1 MFSGGGERILL
12 APLNLGGPIAMRI
25 LNVYSTLTMATRL
38 RPTVI
43 VNLSM
48 AVVATFSGFIVSL
61 LHGAVP
67 GHVHVVIRL
76 IIITTLMAVIDRV
89 LGTFTCSMDIR
100 LSMCMNLV
108 VAGYVLVKHLRTFTV
123 VGNP

>member
-1 MFSGGGERILL
+1 MFT
-12 APLNLGGPIAMRI
+12 APLKLGGPMAIRI
-25 LNVYSTLTMATRL
+25 LNVYSTLTMATGL

-48 AVVATFSGFIVSL
+48 AIVATFSGIIVSL

-67 GHVHVVIRL
+67 GHVHVVMRL
-76 IIITTLMAVIDRV
+76 IMMTTLMAVMDRI
-89 LGTFTCSMDIR
+89 LGTFTCSMDMR

-123 VGNP
+123 TGNP